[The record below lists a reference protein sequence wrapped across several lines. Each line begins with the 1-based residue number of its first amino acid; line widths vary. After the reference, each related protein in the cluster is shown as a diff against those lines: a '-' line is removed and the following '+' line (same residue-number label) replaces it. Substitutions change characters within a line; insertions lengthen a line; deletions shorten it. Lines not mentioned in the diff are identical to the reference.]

1 VRILGLAGDDSG
13 SGFYRVQL
21 PLAMLADHGHQVRG
35 LTQTPGP
42 IPWARLRVG
51 PGPDASPLG
60 SGVVDVEVETS
71 SGMVATFQLDAKA
84 RAKLPPIP
92 DEPVDLAVGQRIVRR
107 DLLATWRRLGT
118 VTRLVLDL
126 DDDLF
131 RVSPD
136 NRRAYGIYSV
146 PQVQTTLR
154 EAVAL
159 SDLVTV
165 STEPLARAVLDE
177 CQIDPARVA
186 VLPNRVAPSLLA
198 VDRPRRDRVTIGWAG
213 SPSHEPDMALV
224 AVPLRKFLDRH
235 RDVDL
240 HLIGHDWRSAMGL
253 RRSNVRVTGWAESL
267 PAYWRSIDFDIGLAP
282 LAHSIFAMSKSA
294 IKVLEYGA
302 LGIPSVASDEAPYR
316 DAIVDG
322 VTGFLVRRPADW
334 ERRLRELVCDAAMRA
349 EMGAAAKSH
358 IAANHSMS
366 TGWQDWERAYLA
378 LCGAQTA
385 AAPRTTPG
393 RTVTTRRV
401 PVPVRAFQRQKVG

>member
-1 VRILGLAGDDSG
+1 MRILGLAADDSG
-13 SGFYRVQL
+13 SGFYRIQL
-21 PLAMLADHGHQVRG
+21 PLALLADHGHQVRG
-35 LTQTPGP
+35 LTQTLGP

-51 PGPDASPLG
+51 PGPDASTIG
-60 SGVVDVEVETS
+60 SGVVDVEVEVWPGT
-71 SGMVATFQLDAKA
+71 VTTLQLDAKA
-84 RAKLPPIP
+84 RAKLPPVP
-92 DEPVDLAVGQRIVRR
+92 NDPVDLVVGQRIVRP
-107 DLLATWRRLGT
+107 DLLATWRRLGE
-118 VTRLVLDL
+118 VTRRVLDL

-131 RVSPD
+131 RIPPD

-146 PQVQTTLR
+146 PQVQATLR

-165 STEPLARAVLDE
+165 STEPLARAVVDE
-177 CQIDPARVA
+177 CQIDPARVV
-186 VLPNRVAPSLLA
+186 VLPNRVPASLLA
-198 VDRPRRDRVTIGWAG
+198 VNRQRCDRVTIGWAG
-213 SPSHEPDMALV
+213 SPSHEPDMAAV

-240 HLIGHDWRSAMGL
+240 HLIGHDWRSEMGL

-267 PAYWRSIDFDIGLAP
+267 PAYWRSVDFDIGLAP

-322 VTGFLVRRPADW
+322 VTGFLVRRPGDW
-334 ERRLRELVCDAAMRA
+334 ERRLHDLVCDTAMRA
-349 EMGAAAKSH
+349 EMGAAAKAH
-358 IAANHSMS
+358 IAANHSMNA
-366 TGWQDWERAYLA
+366 GWQDWERAYGV

-385 AAPRTTPG
+385 AAPRTAPG
-393 RTVTTRRV
+393 RTIATRRV
-401 PVPVRAFQRQKVG
+401 PVPVRASQRQKVG

>member
-1 VRILGLAGDDSG
+1 
-13 SGFYRVQL
+13 
-21 PLAMLADHGHQVRG
+21 
-35 LTQTPGP
+35 
-42 IPWARLRVG
+42 
-51 PGPDASPLG
+51 
-60 SGVVDVEVETS
+60 
-71 SGMVATFQLDAKA
+71 MVATFQLDAKA
-84 RAKLPPIP
+84 RAKLPPVP
-92 DEPVDLAVGQRIVRR
+92 NDPVDLVVGQRIVRP

-118 VTRLVLDL
+118 VTRRVLDL

-131 RVSPD
+131 RIPPD
-136 NRRAYGIYSV
+136 NRRAYGVYSQPV
-146 PQVQTTLR
+146 VQATLR
-154 EAVAL
+154 EAVVV

-165 STEPLARAVLDE
+165 STEPLARAVIDA
-177 CQIDPARVA
+177 CQIDPARVT
-186 VLPNRVAPSLLA
+186 VLPNRVPASLLA
-198 VDRPRRDRVTIGWAG
+198 VNRQRRDRVTVGWAG

-267 PAYWRSIDFDIGLAP
+267 PAYWQSIDFDIGLAP

-302 LGIPSVASDEAPYR
+302 LGIPSIASDEAPYR

-334 ERRLRELVCDAAMRA
+334 DRRLRELASDAAMRA
-349 EMGAAAKSH
+349 EMGAAARAH
-358 IAANHSMS
+358 IATHHSMAD
-366 TGWQDWERAYLA
+366 GWQYWERAYGA
-378 LCGAQTA
+378 LCGAQTV
-385 AAPRTTPG
+385 AAPRTRPG

-401 PVPVRAFQRQKVG
+401 PAPVRASQRQKVG